1 MAPDTYLPESCT
13 PDAPF
18 LPTPCLLLDEARMA
32 ANIARFNRRMA
43 RQGLLPRPHLKTC
56 KSMAVAQRMLH
67 APCGPATVSTLAE
80 AEYFAAH
87 GVTDLCYAVGLAP
100 GKLDRVLALRRTG
113 TNLSVVLDAADTVTL
128 LDMAAAAL
136 VRPEDAPIPVL
147 LEVDCDGHRGG
158 LSPDGDELPAAAR
171 AIQDSPFFHV
181 RGVLTHAGAAYTS
194 ADTARIADLARQEG
208 EAVLR
213 AARRLREAGFDCPVV
228 SVGSTPTAL
237 LGECPQGVTE
247 VRAGVYP
254 FMDLTMRALG
264 VCTSDDL
271 ALSVLTTV
279 IGHRRSDGALLVDAG
294 WTALSLDRGLEDRF
308 PHWGY
313 GLVCTVDGEPL
324 PGFRVSECNQE
335 HGVISALAPD
345 GTPAPSACAPFSP
358 GSRLRILPNHAC
370 AAASRHDVYHV
381 LRQGRIVARW
391 DRVRG
396 W

>member
-1 MAPDTYLPESCT
+1 MVTDAFSPESPT
-13 PDAPF
+13 PDAPS
-18 LPTPCLLLDEARMA
+18 LSTPCLLLDEARMA

-56 KSMAVAQRMLH
+56 KSMDVARRMLH

-80 AEYFAAH
+80 AEYFAAQ
-87 GVTDLCYAVGLAP
+87 GVTDICYAVGLAP
-100 GKLDRVLALRRTG
+100 DKLDRVLALRRTG
-113 TNLSVVLDAADTVTL
+113 TDLSVVLDDADTVAR
-128 LDMAAAAL
+128 LDMAATAL
-136 VRPEDAPIPVL
+136 VRGDDTPIPVL

-158 LSPDGDELPAAAR
+158 LSPDDDELPAVAR
-171 AIQDSPFFHV
+171 AIGDSPFFHV
-181 RGVLTHAGAAYTS
+181 RGVLTHAGAAYALT
-194 ADTARIADLARQEG
+194 DTARIAALARQEG

-213 AARRLREAGFDCPVV
+213 AAARLREAGFDCPVV

-237 LGECPQGVTE
+237 LGEYPQGVTE

-254 FMDLTMRALG
+254 FMDLTMQALG
-264 VCTSDDL
+264 VCTPDDL

-279 IGHRRSDGALLVDAG
+279 IGRRRSDGALLVDAG
-294 WTALSLDRGLEDRF
+294 WMALSLDRGLEARF

-324 PGFRVSECNQE
+324 PGLHVGECNQE
-335 HGVISALAPD
+335 HGVIRAPDPSALAHV
-345 GTPAPSACAPFSP
+345 SP

-370 AAASRHDVYHV
+370 AAASRHDAYHV

>member
-1 MAPDTYLPESCT
+1 MAPDTLLPESCT
-13 PDAPF
+13 PDAPS

-32 ANIARFNRRMA
+32 ANIARFNRRLA
-43 RQGLLPRPHLKTC
+43 RQGLPSRPHLKTC
-56 KSMAVAQRMLH
+56 KSMAVAQRMLR
-67 APCGPATVSTLAE
+67 APGGPATVSTLAE

-87 GVTDLCYAVGLAP
+87 GVTDICYAVGLAP
-100 GKLDRVLALRRTG
+100 GKLDRVLALRRSG
-113 TNLSVVLDAADTVTL
+113 AELSVVLDDAETTAR
-128 LDMAAAAL
+128 LDMAATAL
-136 VRPEDAPIPVL
+136 VRADDAPVPVL

-158 LSPDGDELPAAAR
+158 LSPDGDELLAVAR
-171 AIQDSPFFHV
+171 SVEDSPFFRLH
-181 RGVLTHAGAAYTS
+181 GVLTHAGAAYAR
-194 ADTARIADLARQEG
+194 ADAAHIAALAREEG
-208 EAVLR
+208 GAVLR
-213 AARRLREAGFDCPVV
+213 AAGRLRAAGFACPVI

-237 LGECPQGVTE
+237 LGEYPQGVTE

-254 FMDLTMRALG
+254 FMDLTMLALG
-264 VCTSDDL
+264 VCTPDDL

-279 IGHRRSDGALLVDAG
+279 IGRRRSDGALLVDAG
-294 WTALSLDRGLEDRF
+294 WTALSLDRGLDERF

-313 GLVCTVDGEPL
+313 GLVCTVDGDPL
-324 PGFRVSECNQE
+324 PGFHVSECNQE
-335 HGVISALAPD
+335 HGVIRALAPD
-345 GTPAPSACAPFSP
+345 GRPDPSACAPFSP

>member
-1 MAPDTYLPESCT
+1 MAPETVSADART
-13 PDAPF
+13 PDTPS
-18 LPTPCLLLDEARMA
+18 LPTPCLLLDETRMA
-32 ANIARFNRRMA
+32 ANLARFNRRLA

-67 APCGPATVSTLAE
+67 SPVGPATVSTLAE

-87 GVTDLCYAVGLAP
+87 GVTDICYAVGLAP

-113 TNLSVVLDAADTVTL
+113 ADLSVVLDAADTVTL

-158 LSPDGDELPAAAR
+158 LSPDGDELSATAR
-171 AIQDSPFFHV
+171 AVQASPFFQL
-181 RGVLTHAGAAYTS
+181 RGVLTHAGAAYAK
-194 ADTARIADLARQEG
+194 ADAAHIAQLAREEG
-208 EAVLR
+208 QAVLR
-213 AARRLREAGFDCPVV
+213 AAARLREAGFDCPVI

-237 LGECPQGVTE
+237 LGEYPQGVTE

-254 FMDLTMRALG
+254 FMDLTMHALG
-264 VCTSDDL
+264 VCALTDL

-294 WTALSLDRGLEDRF
+294 WMALSLDRGLEERF
-308 PHWGY
+308 PLWGY
-313 GLVCTVDGEPL
+313 GLVCTADGEPL
-324 PGFRVSECNQE
+324 PGLRVSECHQE
-335 HGVISALAPD
+335 HGVIRALAPD
-345 GTPAPSACAPFSP
+345 GTPDPRACAQFSP

-370 AAASRHDVYHV
+370 ATASRHDVCHV
-381 LRQGRIVARW
+381 LRQGRITACWERM
-391 DRVRG
+391 RG